1 MYSINRLIE
10 DFPYTSSPNIHYNKE
25 YIIYEGV
32 LEKKKKNHIPYNK
45 SWFLKFVIVL
55 CDHLCF
61 ITSVYTLIKTLYYLN
76 FKKFEILLQLKFYF
90 QNFQIM

>member
-32 LEKKKKNHIPYNK
+32 LEKKKIIY
-45 SWFLKFVIVL
+45 
-55 CDHLCF
+55 
-61 ITSVYTLIKTLYYLN
+61 YTIKIDL
-76 FKKFEILLQLKFYF
+76 
-90 QNFQIM
+90 

>member
-32 LEKKKKNHIPYNK
+32 LEKKKNHILYNK
-45 SWFLKFVIVL
+45 S
-55 CDHLCF
+55 
-61 ITSVYTLIKTLYYLN
+61 
-76 FKKFEILLQLKFYF
+76 
-90 QNFQIM
+90 